1 MRPLRE
7 IRRSQFMTIE
17 ELAEKAG
24 VSTKTIVEA
33 EMGRT
38 RPKFRTIR
46 RISEA
51 LGVEPGDVAEFAATV
66 APGEEAEAKK
76 LAA

>member
-1 MRPLRE
+1 MRGLRE
-7 IRRSQFMTIE
+7 IRRGRFMSIE

-24 VSTKTIVEA
+24 VSTKTIVDA
-33 EMGRT
+33 ELGRT
-38 RPKFRTIR
+38 QPKFRTIK

-51 LGVEPGDVAEFAATV
+51 LEIEPTEVAEFFATIS
-66 APGEEAEAKK
+66 PEADLVGK